1 MPCTKSPSPEPK
13 KYVYMFE
20 EGDWRNKKLFGG
32 KGASLIQMTQLGLPV
47 PPGFT
52 ITTEACR
59 DFYAPAKEELDKL
72 VKELERQPPP
82 EIRDKIIK
90 RIWEIIDTLDLP
102 KGLMEQVVEYM
113 HKLEEKTGKKFGSP
127 ENPLLVSVRSGA
139 AVSMPGMMDTVLNLG
154 LNDETTK
161 GLANLSQNEWFAYD
175 AYRRFLNMFGR
186 IVLGIDEELFNKEF
200 EKMEEEFKK
209 EAEEKYKDELEAI
222 RKKYPQYVLRLD
234 AQPPKDVAPNL
245 WRLSVEYMKELVEK
259 YKELIKREWGKFPQ
273 DPWEQLRLAI
283 KAVFRSWMNPRAI
296 FYRIMNNITPDI
308 ADCTAVNIVTMVFG
322 NMGWDS
328 GTGVAFSRDVATGE
342 NKLYGEF
349 LPNAQGEDVVAGIRT
364 PMDIEE
370 FRKQFPELYDQLYA
384 AAKLLEWLNKEVQ
397 DVEFTVERGKLY
409 LLQTRNAKMTPLA
422 RVKTAVELATKPP
435 IEDKEYGKK
444 LIEKKYLPE
453 KEGKLMI
460 EQPVIDKEEAVLKVK
475 PEHVLQLLYP
485 RIDPKAKATPVAKG
499 LPASP
504 GAVSGQAVFDPDRAV
519 EWAREGK
526 RVILVRIE
534 TKPDDVHGF
543 YAAVGILTSRG
554 GMTSHAAV
562 VARAIGKPSVVG
574 AEDIVIDYNKR
585 EFRIRGKDIVVKEG
599 DWITIDGNTGYVY
612 VGKVPTIEP
621 EIIPELDTLMKW
633 ADEAR
638 RLGVRANADIPEDAR
653 LARKFGAEGI
663 GLLRIE
669 RMFRKPERLE
679 VLRKV
684 ILAENTED
692 RKKALEDLVPMIRQ
706 DFKEMLEIMD
716 GLPVVIRLID
726 PPLHEFLPA
735 PEELLQQIYEAKMK
749 GAPKEEIVK
758 LEWLYKRV
766 TVLKEANPMM
776 GHRGVRV
783 GVTYPEIYYAL
794 ARAMIEAAAEL
805 IKEGKNPKLEI
816 MVPQVAEAKEI
827 EFVKKHAIEPA
838 LRDVAKKYGFEL
850 IVKGKPGHYVF
861 KTNDG
866 KEYEILVGTMIETV
880 RACLT
885 ADEIAKHVAFFS
897 FGTNDLTQATFS
909 FSRDDAENKFL
920 PQYLELEILP
930 ANPFQTL
937 DIKGVGKLVEVAVNL
952 ARKAN
957 PDIELG
963 ICGEHGGDPRS
974 IEFLHK
980 VGLDYVSASPFRV
993 LIARLAAA
1001 QAAIKE
1007 KKGK

>member
-1 MPCTKSPSPEPK
+1 MVCGPSNPGPK
-13 KYVYMFE
+13 KYVYLFE

-59 DFYAPAKEELDKL
+59 DFYAPRREELDKL

-82 EIRDKIIK
+82 EVRDKIIA
-90 RIWEIIDTLDLP
+90 RIWEIIDSLDLP
-102 KGLMEQVVEYM
+102 EGLMDQVREYM
-113 HKLEEKTGKKFGSP
+113 HKLEEKTGKKFGDI

-154 LNDETTK
+154 LNDTSVQ
-161 GLANLSQNEWFAYD
+161 GLAKQTNNEWFAYD
-175 AYRRFLNMFGR
+175 AYRRFLQMFGK
-186 IVLGIDEELFNKEF
+186 IVLSINEELFTEKWEEIKKKYNAKEDP
-200 EKMEEEFKK
+200 EVPVEGLKEAVEEFKK
-209 EAEEKYKDELEAI
+209 IIEREA
-222 RKKYPQYVLRLD
+222 
-234 AQPPKDVAPNL
+234 
-245 WRLSVEYMKELVEK
+245 
-259 YKELIKREWGKFPQ
+259 GGFPQ
-273 DPWEQLRLAI
+273 DPWKQLEMAI

-296 FYRIMNNITPDI
+296 FYRLMNNITPDI

-328 GTGVAFSRDVATGE
+328 GTGVAFSRDPATGE

-364 PMDIEE
+364 PMNIEE
-370 FRKQFPELYDQLYA
+370 FRKKFPELYDQLYG
-384 AAKLLEWLNKEVQ
+384 AAKLLEWLNKDVQ

-422 RVKTAVELATKPP
+422 RVKTAVEMATKPAL
-435 IEDKEYGKK
+435 DKEYVEK
-444 LIEKKYLPE
+444 LISKKYLPE
-453 KEGKLMI
+453 KEGKLI
-460 EQPVIDKEEAVLKVK
+460 AEKPTITREEAVLKVK

-504 GAVSGQAVFDPDRAV
+504 GAVSGQVVFDPDRAV

-526 RVILVRIE
+526 KVILVRIE

-574 AEDIVIDYNKR
+574 AEDIVIDYSKR
-585 EFRIRGKDIVVKEG
+585 IFRVKGKDIEVKEG

-612 VGKVPTIEP
+612 IGKVPTIEP

-633 ADEAR
+633 ADEFR
-638 RLGVRANADIPEDAR
+638 RLGVRANADIPEDAK

-684 ILAENTED
+684 ILAENVED
-692 RKKALEDLVPMIRQ
+692 RKKALEELVPMIRQ
-706 DFKEMLEIMD
+706 DFKEMLEVMD

-735 PEELLQQIYEAKMK
+735 PEELLQEIYEKKMK
-749 GAPKEEIVK
+749 GAPKEEIEK

-766 TVLKEANPMM
+766 KALKEANPMM

-794 ARAMIEAAAEL
+794 TKAMAEATAEL

-827 EFVKKHAIEPA
+827 IFVKKHAIEPA
-838 LRDVAKKYGFEL
+838 LEDVAREYGYEF
-850 IVKGKPGHYVF
+850 IVKDKPGHYAY
-861 KTNDG
+861 KTSDG

-885 ADEIAKHVAFFS
+885 ADEIAEHVAFFS

-937 DIKGVGKLVEVAVNL
+937 DTKGVGKLVEMAV
-952 ARKAN
+952 KAAKKVN
-957 PDIELG
+957 PDLEVG
-963 ICGEHGGDPRS
+963 ICGEHGGDPKS
-974 IEFLHK
+974 IEFFHK
-980 VGLDYVSASPFRV
+980 AGLDYVSASPFRV
-993 LIARLAAA
+993 MIARLAAA
-1001 QAAIKE
+1001 QANLKE
-1007 KKGK
+1007 KK